1 MCEFCDIIE
10 LYGRVPRPK
19 SSSQMLAELDALLA
33 AGWRG
38 NVDFVDDNFIG
49 NKKAL
54 KAFLPQLTEWLK
66 ARDYP
71 FEFST
76 EASLNLAD
84 DFELLAL
91 MRAANFFAVFVGIES
106 ADEATLIAMR
116 KKQNTRRD
124 IAASVHRIYAAG
136 ILVGAG
142 LSWALIAK
150 IMA

>member
-1 MCEFCDIIE
+1 
-10 LYGRVPRPK
+10 
-19 SSSQMLAELDALLA
+19 MLAELDALYA

-38 NVDFVDDNFIG
+38 HVDFVDDNLIG

-54 KAFLPQLTEWLK
+54 KVFLPQLTEWLK
-66 ARDYP
+66 ARNYP

-84 DFELLAL
+84 DLELLTL

-106 ADEATLIAMR
+106 ADEATLIATR

-136 ILVGAG
+136 IFVVAG
-142 LSWALIAK
+142 FHCGL
-150 IMA
+150 